1 MRKSK
6 PPPPLRFLDQRLGIV
21 GGGEHVCVVALVGLV
36 PAQPF
41 PGKLGRY
48 ELLDIVIFVR

>member
-21 GGGEHVCVVALVGLV
+21 GGSEHVCVVALVGLV